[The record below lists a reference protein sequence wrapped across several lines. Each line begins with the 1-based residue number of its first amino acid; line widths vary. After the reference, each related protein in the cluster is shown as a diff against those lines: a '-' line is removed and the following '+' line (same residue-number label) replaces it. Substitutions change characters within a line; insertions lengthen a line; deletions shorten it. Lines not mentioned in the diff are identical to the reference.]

1 MPKSNKL
8 RILCFG
14 DSLTSG
20 YSRSGLVSHP
30 YEQKLVQELKVA
42 RPELEIETTEDGI
55 PGDLTGFF
63 VSRCLEHFGPK
74 QPRYDWAII
83 LGGTNDLARQYSP
96 ETIFDNLKRCW
107 DLALSHGS
115 KVLVLTVPEV
125 GVRSRADEMRDKLN
139 DMIRKAQGG
148 NIYVHDHHAAVPY
161 WSLSQEERDKYWDDD
176 VHLTADGYD
185 LMGKMIAARLVDIL
199 LGEEMEAKNK
209 TSSGERPSASSRS
222 RPGVKAFKGDG
233 VVFEEEAGDSSKLR
247 QGYVVVR
254 RTDLD

>member
-20 YSRSGLVSHP
+20 YSRSGLASHP
-30 YEQKLVQELKVA
+30 YDERLVQDLKVA
-42 RPELEIETTEDGI
+42 RPELEIETTEDGR

-63 VSRCLEHFGPK
+63 LSRCVNHFGPK
-74 QPRYDWAII
+74 QPKYDWTII

-96 ETIFDNLKRCW
+96 ETIYDNLRRCW

-139 DMIRKAQGG
+139 DMIRKAQG
-148 NIYVHDHHAAVPY
+148 AVPY
-161 WSLSQEERDKYWDDD
+161 WSLSQEERDKYWDDHI
-176 VHLTADGYD
+176 HLTADGYN

-199 LGEEMEAKNK
+199 CEEEMEVKNRPL
-209 TSSGERPSASSRS
+209 TSSRP

-233 VVFEEEAGDSSKLR
+233 TVFEEEIGDSSKLR

-254 RTDLD
+254 RADLD